1 MDMLILCMFWV
12 SVVAVITPYLI
23 YPCLLFV
30 LSRVRSRRT
39 PGSAQPSVSL
49 VISAYNEAS
58 VIGEKLENACSLNYP
73 AELLETIVI
82 SDASD
87 DGTDEIVLGFEDRGV
102 RLLRQSVRDGKSAAL
117 TQFVPDCQGEIL
129 VFSDAN
135 SVYDADAIKKLVRH
149 FDDPQVGYVVGHQR
163 YEDGADDASKSE
175 TAYWDFEIK
184 LKTWESR
191 LSSVVGGD
199 GAIMAIR
206 KDLFTPLRKD
216 DINDFLI
223 PLRIVVAGYRGR
235 FDAEAFC
242 YEEAAPNFSGEFRRK
257 VRIVNRS
264 FRAVSRV
271 GGALNPF
278 QVGIFAWQLFSHKV
292 IRWCAPIFLV
302 LCLVFNLM
310 LVSSGSVF
318 FTAILAIQICF
329 YLVALARFIPG
340 IGSFKIVYLC
350 YYFCLS
356 NVAAALAII
365 NLGLGRKF
373 STWTPQRVAP
383 SPNPQRNEME

>member
-1 MDMLILCMFWV
+1 MDMLIVCMFWV

-23 YPCLLFV
+23 YPWLLYV
-30 LSRVRSRRT
+30 MSRFRSLPT
-39 PGSAQPSVSL
+39 PGSAQPPVSL

-73 AELLETIVI
+73 AESLETIVI

-87 DGTDEIVLGFEDRGV
+87 DGTDEIVQGFENRGV

-117 TQFVPDCQGEIL
+117 TQFVPDCRGEIV

-135 SVYDADAIKKLVRH
+135 SVYDSDAISKLVRH

-163 YEDGADDASKSE
+163 YEEGADDASKSE

-184 LKTWESR
+184 LKAWESR

-206 KDLFTPLRKD
+206 KELFTPLAKD

-235 FDAEAFC
+235 FDPEAFC

-264 FRAVSRV
+264 FRAVSRA
-271 GGALNPF
+271 GGALNPLR
-278 QVGIFAWQLFSHKV
+278 VGIFAWQLFSHKV
-292 IRWCAPIFLV
+292 IRWCTPVFLV
-302 LCLVFNLM
+302 LCLVLNLI
-310 LVSSGSVF
+310 LANRGSVF
-318 FTAILAIQICF
+318 FSFTLAIQIGF
-329 YLVALARFIPG
+329 YLIALARFIPG
-340 IGSFKIVYLC
+340 IGSLKLVYLC

-373 STWTPQRVAP
+373 STWTPQRVSAVT
-383 SPNPQRNEME
+383 SPQTNEME